1 FSRGAHV
8 LWAVWGPMAGGA
20 ARAPLDVR
28 ADGTPAPVTLRSGVQ
43 GVRRERG
50 AHTVSGT
57 FAWDSLPEL
66 LPIPAETGLVSL
78 ALNCK
83 PVAFPNRDPQGQLW
97 LQRRAVAS
105 TEESRLDVVVHRRVI
120 DDIPLQLVTR
130 VELKVAG
137 PGR

>member
-1 FSRGAHV
+1 VPS
-8 LWAVWGPMAGGA
+8 
-20 ARAPLDVR
+20 VR
-28 ADGTPAPVTLRSGVQ
+28 L
-43 GVRRERG
+43 ERG
-50 AHTVSGT
+50 AHTVSGV

-78 ALNCK
+78 AINGK
-83 PVAFPNRDPQGQLW
+83 PVALPNRDPQGQLW

-130 VELKVAG
+130 IELIVAV
-137 PGR
+137 PDPEKLLRR

>member
-1 FSRGAHV
+1 MRR
-8 LWAVWGPMAGGA
+8 LLAVGVVGG
-20 ARAPLDVR
+20 LTGVS
-28 ADGTPAPVTLRSGVQ
+28 LRSGVPS
-43 GVRRERG
+43 VRLERG

-78 ALNCK
+78 ALNGK

-97 LQRRAVAS
+97 LQRRMVAS

-130 VELKVAG
+130 VEVKVAG
-137 PGR
+137 PGREMLPGRALPDRFVPLSP